1 MGKDWSTHQFL
12 KRMNPHTFQK
22 SEPQIYIQI
31 VKLHFFYHFCCK
43 TNFKIS
49 IFVSLMRGWLS
60 IPGCSCSVTQ
70 LCLTHCNPIE
80 CSMQGLPVLHHL
92 LKLAQTHV
100 HWVSDAI
107 YPSCSLP
114 SPSPAFSLCQH
125 PVSWL
130 FTSSGQ
136 SIGASASVSVIPINI
151 QGWFPL
157 GWIGWLSLQSKGL
170 SRVFSNTTVPKHQF
184 SSVQPSLWSDSHIH
198 TWLLEKP

>member
-1 MGKDWSTHQFL
+1 MVTKGKIW
-12 KRMNPHTFQK
+12 
-22 SEPQIYIQI
+22 EGG
-31 VKLHFFYHFCCK
+31 
-43 TNFKIS
+43 S
-49 IFVSLMRGWLS
+49 IRNLVLTSVSS
-60 IPGCSCSVTQ
+60 ASSVTQ
-70 LCLTHCNPIE
+70 SCLTLCNPMNR
-80 CSMQGLPVLHHL
+80 SMPGLPVHYQHPEFT
-92 LKLAQTHV
+92 QIYV

-157 GWIGWLSLQSKGL
+157 GLIGWLSLQSKGL

-184 SSVQPSLWSDSHIH
+184 LGAQPSSQSNSHIH
-198 TWLLEKP
+198 TWPLEKP